1 MSISKNRVYADL
13 PSWDKAEK
21 KLGKKLYREVICKY
35 LDDLMEELMEE
46 YPYHLPSTSYKYRDN
61 SAVEEEIENLLL
73 MKLNHKI

>member
-1 MSISKNRVYADL
+1 MKKSTNRVYAEL
-13 PSWDKAEK
+13 PNWEKAEK
-21 KLGKKLYREVICKY
+21 KLGKKIYREVICKY

-73 MKLNHKI
+73 MKSNHKI